1 MQLLDLLVHAG
12 ADVTI
17 ENNAR
22 HASALAGP
30 SPGLEGEGER
40 PLPAQNDTEG
50 VDGFPWR
57 CESKLVRGKLVVC
70 ASVIPVLACI
80 RGAANAWV
88 PAAISDG
95 VCM

>member
-1 MQLLDLLVHAG
+1 MQVLDLLVHAG

-30 SPGLEGEGER
+30 SPGLEGER

-57 CESKLVRGKLVVC
+57 CESKLVRGKLVC
-70 ASVIPVLACI
+70 ASVIAVLACI